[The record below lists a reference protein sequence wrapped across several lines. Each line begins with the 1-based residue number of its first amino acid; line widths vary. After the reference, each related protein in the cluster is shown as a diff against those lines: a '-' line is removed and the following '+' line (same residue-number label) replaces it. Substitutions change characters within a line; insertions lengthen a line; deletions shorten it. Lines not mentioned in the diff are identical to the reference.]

1 MFEADSSI
9 RCVKEI
15 HVISKEEF
23 DRMWS
28 KALPVNRRL
37 DLTLPI
43 LNVLQDGV
51 FYVQEGHL
59 QTKKGKES

>member
-1 MFEADSSI
+1 MFEEGSSI
-9 RCVKEI
+9 RCVKDI
-15 HVISKEEF
+15 RIISKEEF

-37 DLTLPI
+37 DLTLPV

-59 QTKKGKES
+59 QTKKGKEA